1 MKEIKSA
8 KIQVKDVFGK
18 WYVVPSYQRHYVWE
32 EDNIN
37 ALLED
42 INDNYIDKNDEEYFL
57 GSFIIQ
63 AQNDNNDL
71 LDGQQR
77 ITTLF
82 LLFAFLRDY
91 EKTDDKYRSEFQDYI
106 YQEAKPMSGIKERV
120 RLSYEIRGNVKS
132 FINEYI
138 IPSGSIEK
146 NWHLIEEK
154 SKDSKEDISVQHMCK
169 ALLCFKKFFDEHPD
183 IDIAKFVVFININM
197 VMIYISADT
206 LEDAFRMF
214 SIMNDRGVKL
224 GNADIL
230 KSSNLE
236 VIADKN
242 DIDHYAKEWEDLQ
255 ANLGADFD
263 RFLSYVR
270 TLYVKTKAK
279 LGLLD
284 EYNKNIFSTGLL
296 KKGESFFKAIK
307 SYYKIYNRII
317 QLDNN
322 DNYEYCNLIQV
333 LNSGNLPTD
342 WVPVIMCYYE
352 KYNNQDLVEFTK
364 RVTCKAVADMVCGES
379 PSKRIENLNK
389 MLSVI
394 ENSISSKD
402 VLSDKQIFGFD
413 EDLFMYNIQS
423 DVYGKS
429 YAKTLLLLLE
439 YKYQD
444 NSNLHSY
451 NLVSIEHI
459 LPQNPS
465 PNSQWCKDYTEEERI
480 LNVHKIGNL
489 CIIGRRKNTS
499 LGNLD
504 YIEKR
509 KRYFEKNIANF
520 SRTLSIYNK
529 YQQTWKL
536 SDLNSNNLQTLNDI
550 KTIFNIK

>member
-169 ALLCFKKFFDEHPD
+169 ALLCFKKFFDEHTD

>member
-480 LNVHKIGNL
+480 SNVHKIGNL

>member
-138 IPSGSIEK
+138 IPLGSIEK

-169 ALLCFKKFFDEHPD
+169 ALLCFKKFFDEHSD

-242 DIDHYAKEWEDLQ
+242 YIDYYAHDL
-255 ANLGADFD
+255 LY
-263 RFLSYVR
+263 SYLK
-270 TLYVKTKAK
+270 TQCFTYVSTSKPHKT
-279 LGLLD
+279 
-284 EYNKNIFSTGLL
+284 
-296 KKGESFFKAIK
+296 
-307 SYYKIYNRII
+307 
-317 QLDNN
+317 
-322 DNYEYCNLIQV
+322 
-333 LNSGNLPTD
+333 
-342 WVPVIMCYYE
+342 
-352 KYNNQDLVEFTK
+352 
-364 RVTCKAVADMVCGES
+364 
-379 PSKRIENLNK
+379 
-389 MLSVI
+389 
-394 ENSISSKD
+394 
-402 VLSDKQIFGFD
+402 
-413 EDLFMYNIQS
+413 
-423 DVYGKS
+423 
-429 YAKTLLLLLE
+429 
-439 YKYQD
+439 
-444 NSNLHSY
+444 
-451 NLVSIEHI
+451 
-459 LPQNPS
+459 
-465 PNSQWCKDYTEEERI
+465 
-480 LNVHKIGNL
+480 
-489 CIIGRRKNTS
+489 
-499 LGNLD
+499 
-504 YIEKR
+504 
-509 KRYFEKNIANF
+509 
-520 SRTLSIYNK
+520 
-529 YQQTWKL
+529 
-536 SDLNSNNLQTLNDI
+536 
-550 KTIFNIK
+550 

>member
-183 IDIAKFVVFININM
+183 IDIANFVVFININM

>member
-322 DNYEYCNLIQV
+322 DNYEYCNLIRV

>member
-509 KRYFEKNIANF
+509 KRYFGKNIANF

-529 YQQTWKL
+529 YQRTWKL

>member
-138 IPSGSIEK
+138 IPLGSIEK

-169 ALLCFKKFFDEHPD
+169 ALLCFKKFFDEHSD

-242 DIDHYAKEWEDLQ
+242 YIDYYAKEWEDLQ

-279 LGLLD
+279 LGLLE

-342 WVPVIMCYYE
+342 WVPVVMCYYE

>member
-394 ENSISSKD
+394 
-402 VLSDKQIFGFD
+402 
-413 EDLFMYNIQS
+413 
-423 DVYGKS
+423 
-429 YAKTLLLLLE
+429 
-439 YKYQD
+439 
-444 NSNLHSY
+444 
-451 NLVSIEHI
+451 
-459 LPQNPS
+459 
-465 PNSQWCKDYTEEERI
+465 
-480 LNVHKIGNL
+480 
-489 CIIGRRKNTS
+489 
-499 LGNLD
+499 
-504 YIEKR
+504 
-509 KRYFEKNIANF
+509 
-520 SRTLSIYNK
+520 
-529 YQQTWKL
+529 
-536 SDLNSNNLQTLNDI
+536 
-550 KTIFNIK
+550 

>member
-459 LPQNPS
+459 LPHNPS

>member
-1 MKEIKSA
+1 
-8 KIQVKDVFGK
+8 
-18 WYVVPSYQRHYVWE
+18 
-32 EDNIN
+32 
-37 ALLED
+37 
-42 INDNYIDKNDEEYFL
+42 
-57 GSFIIQ
+57 
-63 AQNDNNDL
+63 
-71 LDGQQR
+71 
-77 ITTLF
+77 
-82 LLFAFLRDY
+82 
-91 EKTDDKYRSEFQDYI
+91 
-106 YQEAKPMSGIKERV
+106 
-120 RLSYEIRGNVKS
+120 
-132 FINEYI
+132 
-138 IPSGSIEK
+138 
-146 NWHLIEEK
+146 
-154 SKDSKEDISVQHMCK
+154 MCK
-169 ALLCFKKFFDEHPD
+169 ALLCFKKFFDEHSD

-242 DIDHYAKEWEDLQ
+242 YIDYYAKEWEDLQ

-279 LGLLD
+279 LGLLE

-342 WVPVIMCYYE
+342 WVPVVMCYYE

-439 YKYQD
+439 
-444 NSNLHSY
+444 SLLS
-451 NLVSIEHI
+451 
-459 LPQNPS
+459 
-465 PNSQWCKDYTEEERI
+465 
-480 LNVHKIGNL
+480 
-489 CIIGRRKNTS
+489 RKS
-499 LGNLD
+499 G
-504 YIEKR
+504 
-509 KRYFEKNIANF
+509 
-520 SRTLSIYNK
+520 
-529 YQQTWKL
+529 
-536 SDLNSNNLQTLNDI
+536 
-550 KTIFNIK
+550 

>member
-307 SYYKIYNRII
+307 SYYKIY
-317 QLDNN
+317 
-322 DNYEYCNLIQV
+322 
-333 LNSGNLPTD
+333 
-342 WVPVIMCYYE
+342 
-352 KYNNQDLVEFTK
+352 
-364 RVTCKAVADMVCGES
+364 
-379 PSKRIENLNK
+379 
-389 MLSVI
+389 LS
-394 ENSISSKD
+394 
-402 VLSDKQIFGFD
+402 
-413 EDLFMYNIQS
+413 
-423 DVYGKS
+423 
-429 YAKTLLLLLE
+429 T
-439 YKYQD
+439 
-444 NSNLHSY
+444 
-451 NLVSIEHI
+451 
-459 LPQNPS
+459 
-465 PNSQWCKDYTEEERI
+465 
-480 LNVHKIGNL
+480 
-489 CIIGRRKNTS
+489 
-499 LGNLD
+499 
-504 YIEKR
+504 
-509 KRYFEKNIANF
+509 
-520 SRTLSIYNK
+520 
-529 YQQTWKL
+529 
-536 SDLNSNNLQTLNDI
+536 
-550 KTIFNIK
+550 